1 MCNKKACLASGFFTY
16 VVHIASRDSFTTRST
31 ETADILP
38 CVDSFEYWLQRQ
50 ARTPC

>member
-1 MCNKKACLASGFFTY
+1 MRNKKACLASGFFICM
-16 VVHIASRDSFTTRST
+16 VHFTSRDGFTTRST